1 VSLPL
6 SPHMDMDDVVAVCD
20 VLRSVVPVPET
31 LHG

>member
-1 VSLPL
+1 
-6 SPHMDMDDVVAVCD
+6 MDMDDVVAVCD